1 MTKQEAINLES
12 ECEKLLSD
20 ALGRE
25 CTVSMV
31 VTGNLK
37 VEFGG
42 NCVSISK
49 DDFFTPV
56 YIGFHGSCG
65 YLEKTIKKIQKV
77 FSENVDK
84 FKLLLESYHM
94 NFDDDQNYK
103 EVRKIKQCW

>member
-31 VTGNLK
+31 LTGNLK
-37 VEFGG
+37 VEFGE

-49 DDFFTPV
+49 YDFFTPD
-56 YIGFHGSCG
+56 YIGFHGSRG
-65 YLEKTIKKIQKV
+65 YLEEAIGKIQKV
-77 FSENVDK
+77 FSENKDK
-84 FKLLLESYHM
+84 FRLLLASYHM
-94 NFDDDQNYK
+94 NFED
-103 EVRKIKQCW
+103 